1 MDEKTLQAA
10 AQTFC
15 LVPEIYAQAFKQA
28 GADFPDELV
37 AQIKKQP
44 QQAMQML
51 QEDKELLQGV
61 VTIYSQS
68 HDQIDQVAAQ
78 AAQQAGLFKK
88 GGKLEQ
94 LLVKAQDGTKTK
106 VPEWISRN
114 KYVSQEYGSDGTV
127 QVEAAPTRKSLT
139 VNQKKD
145 PNSDF
150 NVAMGDY
157 LDNHLYVNADK
168 NGVTSV
174 YNGYGPFN
182 DLHGADSAAVVNYV
196 GALLEKA
203 GIKPGFPMKNAADKK

>member
-1 MDEKTLQAA
+1 
-10 AQTFC
+10 
-15 LVPEIYAQAFKQA
+15 
-28 GADFPDELV
+28 
-37 AQIKKQP
+37 
-44 QQAMQML
+44 
-51 QEDKELLQGV
+51 
-61 VTIYSQS
+61 
-68 HDQIDQVAAQ
+68 
-78 AAQQAGLFKK
+78 
-88 GGKLEQ
+88 
-94 LLVKAQDGTKTK
+94 
-106 VPEWISRN
+106 
-114 KYVSQEYGSDGTV
+114 
-127 QVEAAPTRKSLT
+127 